1 MAVDETPSY
10 QELLELMRSRRSVR
24 RFSNE
29 PVADELVEQLVEA
42 ARWAPSA
49 GNQQA
54 WRVLYVDDRERIGA
68 MGDAVRARVE
78 EVRSDLRPSATAQ
91 MSGYLDSFLTFTGA
105 PIVLAF
111 IHRAGVD
118 LIQAAR
124 RSREKTT
131 GVEPEAYSLA
141 SAAAAIENLL
151 IAAHALGLGACWM
164 TGPLLAEQEMSSI
177 LKVPRSWR
185 LTALIPVGWPA
196 EAPQPP
202 PRRSLERLLR
212 RVG

>member
-1 MAVDETPSY
+1 MPIDETTSY
-10 QELLELMRSRRSVR
+10 QEILALLRSRRSVR
-24 RFSNE
+24 RFTDE
-29 PVADELVEQLVEA
+29 PVAEELVEQLVEA

-49 GNQQA
+49 GNRQS
-54 WRVLYVDDRERIGA
+54 WRVLCVDDRERIGS
-68 MGDAVRARVE
+68 MGAAVRARVE
-78 EVRSDLRPSATAQ
+78 EVRGDLRPAATAQ
-91 MSGYLDSFLTFTGA
+91 MGSYLDSFLTFTGA

-118 LIQAAR
+118 LIQSAR

-131 GVEPEAYSLA
+131 GLDPEAYALA
-141 SAAAAIENLL
+141 SAAAAIENML

-164 TGPLLAEQEMSSI
+164 TGPLLAEQELSVI

-196 EAPQPP
+196 ERPQPP
-202 PRRSLERLLR
+202 PRRPLERLLN
-212 RVG
+212 RVR